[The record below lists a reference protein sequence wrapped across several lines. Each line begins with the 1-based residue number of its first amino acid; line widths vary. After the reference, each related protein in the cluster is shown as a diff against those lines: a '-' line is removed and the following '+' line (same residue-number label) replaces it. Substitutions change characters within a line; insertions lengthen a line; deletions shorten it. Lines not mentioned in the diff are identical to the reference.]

1 MWVTLLVKNEGE
13 TAIKSFK
20 ASPKAG
26 QSWRKLRLLRR
37 DRGGEFTATT
47 FTSYCAYKSI
57 GRQLTAPEL
66 HRGTTKSDY
75 RCHGKDLD
83 EAEGCASEIVGYKP
97 DVSHLRVFGCVM
109 HVKVMKPHVTKLN
122 DQSSPMVFLGYEPGS
137 VVYFVYNLL
146 ATTFISHRHCV
157 DHKPIGLKWVFK
169 LKRNA
174 NSNVLKHK
182 GRLDAK
188 GYVQRHG
195 VNFDEGFA
203 PVARLEFV
211 CL

>member
-1 MWVTLLVKNEGE
+1 MKPKDVPARLWGE
-13 TAIKSFK
+13 AVN
-20 ASPKAG
+20 
-26 QSWRKLRLLRR
+26 
-37 DRGGEFTATT
+37 TT
-47 FTSYCAYKSI
+47 VYILNRS
-57 GRQLTAPEL
+57 L
-66 HRGTTKSDY
+66 TKSVDGKTY
-75 RCHGKDLD
+75 FEVCH
-83 EAEGCASEIVGYKP
+83 SYKP